1 MNIVNMWVITM
12 INIAILDELSFMD
25 EMPSVK
31 AGSQRGYK
39 QIDRDAR
46 DTK

>member
-1 MNIVNMWVITM
+1 MV
-12 INIAILDELSFMD
+12 MD

-39 QIDRDAR
+39 QIDIGAR
-46 DTK
+46 DTKL